1 MRLDTLPSMK
11 EAAALDVDGI
21 DRSPIVDV
29 NAANSIDNRLTK
41 LLEYLAA
48 QQPEEDWSRYLAHHK
63 PKWSQIAISG
73 HSGRGVRGDD
83 REASGGSA
91 RGAARVCDGQRG
103 YAVGSVGCDPPDA
116 VGPLLRT
123 RARSRFIL
131 PAHPCELDFPR
142 HGGPLAPRGS
152 GDKRA
157 ALRLLSH
164 GRHRCPCAWRVCRPQ
179 RPRQRLPR
187 RERAPPRGRPTRAAG

>member
-21 DRSPIVDV
+21 DRSPIVQV
-29 NAANSIDNRLTK
+29 NPANGIDNRLTK

-142 HGGPLAPRGS
+142 HGGPRARPGPRR
-152 GDKRA
+152 KPA
-157 ALRLLSH
+157 ALRLLPH
-164 GRHRCPCAWRVCRPQ
+164 GPPPCPAAWRGRRPP
-179 RPRQRLPR
+179 RPWQRLPR
-187 RERAPPRGRPTRAAG
+187 REAAA